1 MISVNSGLSLSPHPQ
16 LQPSSSSS
24 SVCPITAINVSYDF
38 VENGNQARDL
48 SLVYTLVG
56 DLAQLAVPT
65 PAAPVFTDLLW
76 QQTCCELFIAEAEA
90 LTPTPSHSASSAYR
104 EFNFSPSGAWAVYD
118 FAAYRER
125 VDAADLSSALLHG
138 LHPTISLQQVA
149 VDCLQLRVELPAG
162 LLPSFPTPWHI
173 GITAVIAARTE
184 EKGGKSYWA
193 LHHAREQPDFHAR
206 ESFTLRYH
214 PCPSALSA
222 PNPSA

>member
-1 MISVNSGLSLSPHPQ
+1 MISVNSVLSLLPYSPPSQ
-16 LQPSSSSS
+16 LQHTGSVCP
-24 SVCPITAINVSYDF
+24 VCPITAINVSYNF

-76 QQTCCELFIAEAEA
+76 QQTCCELFIAEAH
-90 LTPTPSHSASSAYR
+90 PPSHSASSAYR

-149 VDCLQLRVELPAG
+149 ADCLQLCVELPAG

-193 LHHAREQPDFHAR
+193 LHHAREQPDFHAW